1 MIPTHPAMKMALP
14 PGLPTGIDPTEL
26 VIQMVH
32 RAASSGFES
41 WWRKAENVG
50 FCANPIRLTGTDT
63 FGRQRQVL
71 TRCNNRRALACPSCS
86 DLYARDTWQLVHAGL
101 HGGHHKLPP
110 TVAGHPQVFAT
121 LTAPSFGAVHTT
133 GGRGEDQRCH
143 APGRRGHRRCAHG
156 KPLWCNIIHADADS
170 CIGQPLCEDCYDY
183 VGHTLFAWHAP
194 ELWRRFT
201 INLRRL
207 LNSHLRGIGEPTTGV
222 RVNYVKVAEM
232 QRRAIPHFHAAIR
245 LDGPLTPGEP
255 PAPPGSAITATDL
268 AVLIQRAARA
278 VTLVVSDPHQPDD
291 GEGVELRFGTQTDT
305 QPLNTTRASQTGDAT
320 PGRSRRSVA
329 AYLAKYVTKSVA
341 DFGVGIRRLPPSAVN
356 ELDVTPHVRAILTTI
371 TGIAAHRAYSGM
383 ERWLHT
389 LGYRGHITTKSRLFS
404 TTMGALRA
412 HRATWTRQ
420 QAIGHPEPNIAGTLA
435 SSQLIAWD
443 FDRIGLSTL
452 GERALILSAA
462 QRMIEQRHTARE
474 SRRVADPPAQPDWA
488 T

>member
-1 MIPTHPAMKMALP
+1 MIPTHPAMTMTLL
-14 PGLPTGIDPTEL
+14 PGLPAGIDPTDL
-26 VIQMVH
+26 LIQMLH
-32 RAASSGFES
+32 RAASPGFES

-63 FGRQRQVL
+63 FGRQHQVL
-71 TRCNNRRALACPSCS
+71 TRCNNRRTLACPSCS

-101 HGGHHKLPP
+101 HGGHHELPP
-110 TVAGHPQVFAT
+110 TVAEHPQVFAT

-143 APGRRGHRRCAHG
+143 APGRRGHRRCPHG
-156 KPLWCNIIHADADS
+156 KPLWCNIIHSDADS
-170 CIGQPLCEDCYDY
+170 SIGQPLCEDCYDY

-201 INLRRL
+201 ISLRRL

-245 LDGPLTPGEP
+245 LDGPLTPGKP
-255 PAPPGSAITATDL
+255 PAPPDSAITATDL
-268 AVLIQRAARA
+268 AVLVQLAARA
-278 VTLVVSDPHQPDD
+278 VTLVVSDPHCPDES
-291 GEGVELRFGTQTDT
+291 GGVELRFGTQTDA
-305 QPLNTTRASQTGDAT
+305 QPLNTTGAPRPDDAA

-371 TGIAAHRAYSGM
+371 TGIAAHRGYSGM

-420 QAIGHPEPNIAGTLA
+420 QVNGHPEPNIAETLA

-474 SRRVADPPAQPDWA
+474 NRRVADPPAQPDWA